1 MENITFEDFQKMDL
15 RVAEI
20 KSCEDIEGADKLYKL
35 TIDVAEERY
44 IVAGIKQHYTRE
56 ELVGKK
62 IVIVAN
68 LEPRKLRGTISHGML
83 LAATGADGVPVILMP
98 EKDVEEGAKIK

>member
-35 TIDVAEERY
+35 TIDMPKNGTLWQGSSS
-44 IVAGIKQHYTRE
+44 ITQ
-56 ELVGKK
+56 KK
-62 IVIVAN
+62 N
-68 LEPRKLRGTISHGML
+68 S
-83 LAATGADGVPVILMP
+83 
-98 EKDVEEGAKIK
+98 

>member
-35 TIDVAEERY
+35 TIDVAEERH
-44 IVAGIKQHYTRE
+44 IVAGIKHALHEGR
-56 ELVGKK
+56 
-62 IVIVAN
+62 
-68 LEPRKLRGTISHGML
+68 
-83 LAATGADGVPVILMP
+83 TGG
-98 EKDVEEGAKIK
+98 EKDRHRRQSGAQETARYHVPRHAAGRFE